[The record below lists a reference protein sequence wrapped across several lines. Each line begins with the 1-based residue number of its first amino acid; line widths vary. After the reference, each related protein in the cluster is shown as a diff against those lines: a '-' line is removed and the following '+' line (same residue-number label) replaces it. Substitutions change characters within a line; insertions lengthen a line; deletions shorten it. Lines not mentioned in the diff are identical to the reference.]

1 MSFAAFQRW
10 ETFVAVYPPL
20 YVSCLNLAGPASSSM
35 TEPSGRRNESPPVF
49 LSSRTESAAL
59 FQVLASSF
67 SSTDIFTFCGFA
79 VTMSAFL
86 TTSPFGARTIRAID
100 GV

>member
-1 MSFAAFQRW
+1 
-10 ETFVAVYPPL
+10 
-20 YVSCLNLAGPASSSM
+20 
-35 TEPSGRRNESPPVF
+35 
-49 LSSRTESAAL
+49 LSSRTESVAL

-86 TTSPFGARTIRAID
+86 TTSPPGARTIRAID